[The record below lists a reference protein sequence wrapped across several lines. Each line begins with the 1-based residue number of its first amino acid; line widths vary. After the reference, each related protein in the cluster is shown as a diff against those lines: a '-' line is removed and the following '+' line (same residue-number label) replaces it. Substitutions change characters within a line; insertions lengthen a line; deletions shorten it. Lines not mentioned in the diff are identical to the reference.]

1 MDLKFLSFAVL
12 LQFSVAIWIETTHYE
27 LHNKVY
33 RSMPVLETISNSHA
47 HTTCITK
54 CATLDQCSG
63 SKFEE
68 TSMDTTSTCK
78 LIGYKTLD
86 TTNQQMDIDNA
97 FFKSDFR
104 LCPGGFIQILDSC
117 YKFISDDN
125 DYDGKLLSI
134 TIRFNGSAVS
144 ELLLHGTPLQFT
156 YSSPLLDFI

>member
-12 LQFSVAIWIETTHYE
+12 LQFSVAVWIETTHYQ

-33 RSMPVLETISNSHA
+33 RSMPVLETISDSHP

-54 CATLDQCSG
+54 CATLEQCSG

-68 TSMDTTSTCK
+68 NSIDTASTCK

-104 LCPGGFIQILDSC
+104 LCPGGFIQILNFC

-144 ELLLHGTPLQFT
+144 ELLPTI
-156 YSSPLLDFI
+156 SSITTRH